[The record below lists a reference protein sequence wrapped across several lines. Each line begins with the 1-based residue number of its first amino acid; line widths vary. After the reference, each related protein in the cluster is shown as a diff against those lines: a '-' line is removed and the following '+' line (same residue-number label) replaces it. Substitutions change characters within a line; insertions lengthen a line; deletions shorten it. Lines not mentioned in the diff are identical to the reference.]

1 MYFLFLSLPQMV
13 IRFFN
18 IRDSLRLCEEFSPVH
33 YYYIFW
39 LTPLGGKQSET
50 ILMRLLLPPLPPPP
64 YEQQGITK
72 SPFQIAQEIA
82 LFIS

>member
-1 MYFLFLSLPQMV
+1 MNGPGCGCVTEQQTDGLYVFPLSLPQMV

-64 YEQQGITK
+64 V
-72 SPFQIAQEIA
+72 
-82 LFIS
+82 